1 MLLSSDDSEN
11 EFDDPQLVLTRYKK
25 ARYEAALSC
34 PHNYLR
40 ACQELIELFNIVA
53 GPAAGRVKKPLLAEL
68 SADTR
73 LAIDCCDGVLRN
85 ATICRSLVSEAVRAL
100 PQAKGKELQ
109 RLLKARSLKAAR
121 EDSKAI
127 RNSQQHDVAPAVEQ
141 MPHDILGAVLDELD
155 PFSLAAA
162 ACASRQWHE
171 EASKDHRWQPF
182 VAAVLSPVSTPQQ
195 PQSWRE
201 LFCQAAV
208 GGHARMAY
216 HRSRRRMLRKTL
228 LWTDLPPCRE
238 APDFKCVTPRQ
249 VATFIVKGSIKE
261 LSDSEDSEGDDD
273 ASAVSGL
280 HRDMAPAV
288 NRLWR
293 TFPASCKLALP
304 ETALDT
310 GQQ

>member
-1 MLLSSDDSEN
+1 MS
-11 EFDDPQLVLTRYKK
+11 PTK
-25 ARYEAALSC
+25 
-34 PHNYLR
+34 HGR
-40 ACQELIELFNIVA
+40 AHAPC
-53 GPAAGRVKKPLLAEL
+53 R
-68 SADTR
+68 
-73 LAIDCCDGVLRN
+73 VLRN
-85 ATICRSLVSEAVRAL
+85 ATICRSLVREAVRAL

-182 VAAVLSPVSTPQQ
+182 VAAVLSPASTPQQ

-208 GGHARMAY
+208 GWSLLLTLALRQHAR
-216 HRSRRRMLRKTL
+216 RMTQCCCA
-228 LWTDLPPCRE
+228 DVC
-238 APDFKCVTPRQ
+238 
-249 VATFIVKGSIKE
+249 
-261 LSDSEDSEGDDD
+261 
-273 ASAVSGL
+273 
-280 HRDMAPAV
+280 
-288 NRLWR
+288 
-293 TFPASCKLALP
+293 
-304 ETALDT
+304 
-310 GQQ
+310 